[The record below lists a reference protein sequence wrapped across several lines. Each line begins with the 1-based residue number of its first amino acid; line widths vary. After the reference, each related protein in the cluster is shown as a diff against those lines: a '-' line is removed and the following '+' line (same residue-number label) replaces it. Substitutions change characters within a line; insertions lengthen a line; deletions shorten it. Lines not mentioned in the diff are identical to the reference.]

1 MTTALAEAEIKG
13 VVDFT
18 RGRDWYDPT
27 KGNDHVTLV
36 GVGGVGSPTAFALAK
51 MGIPNLTLIDPDVVD
66 QHNIPNQVFE
76 DEAVGQPKV
85 AALAASLGAFMPTTN
100 FTLHASKIT
109 EDGWQPGDPDY
120 IMGDHLPDKLGGVVV
135 SGLDS
140 MQARHD
146 LWHKCIRYNLRVPL
160 YLDARLDQE
169 NIVIYAVNPINME
182 QVKGYERT
190 LYTDDEAK
198 QTTCTRQSIMD
209 VGFAVGALL
218 ARAVRRHFA
227 EEEVDRVTYYDHQRL
242 TFMTGNY
249 DPE

>member
-76 DEAVGQPKV
+76 NEAIGHPKV
-85 AALAASLGAFMPTTN
+85 DALAASLGAFMPTTN
-100 FTLHASKIT
+100 FHLYQARIT
-109 EDGWQPGDPDY
+109 EEGKWLDPDDNLAF
-120 IMGDHLPDKLGGVVV
+120 DHKLDGVVV

>member
-1 MTTALAEAEIKG
+1 MTTALAEAEVKG
-13 VVDFT
+13 LVDFT

-51 MGIPNLTLIDPDVVD
+51 MGIPNLMLIDPDVVD

-76 DEAVGQPKV
+76 NDGIGQPKV
-85 AALAASLGAFMPTTN
+85 QALAASLGAFMPTTQ
-100 FTLHASKIT
+100 FTLSTARIT
-109 EDGWQPGDPDY
+109 EDGWIDDRREGEEYFDT
-120 IMGDHLPDKLGGVVV
+120 PDKLSGVVI

-140 MQARHD
+140 MEARTN
-146 LWHKCIRYNLRVPL
+146 LWHKCVRYNLNVPL

-169 NIVIYAVNPINME
+169 NIVIYAVNPINMQE
-182 QVKGYERT
+182 VKGYEAT

-198 QTTCTRQSIMD
+198 QTSCTRQSIMD

-218 ARAVRRHFA
+218 ARATRRHLA
-227 EEEVDRVTYYDHQRL
+227 GEEVDRVTYYDHQRL
-242 TFMTGNY
+242 SFMTGNY
-249 DPE
+249 NPE

>member
-76 DEAVGQPKV
+76 DDAIGYYKVG
-85 AALAASLGAFMPTTN
+85 ALAASLGAFMPTTQ
-100 FTLHASKIT
+100 FSLFASRIT
-109 EDGWQPGDPDY
+109 EAGWEAVGDEEDATP
-120 IMGDHLPDKLGGVVV
+120 PKLEGVVI

-140 MQARHD
+140 MKARHD
-146 LWHKCIRYNLRVPL
+146 LWHKCIRYNLSVPL

-169 NIVIYAVNPINME
+169 NIVIYAVNPINMQE
-182 QVKGYERT
+182 VKGYEAT
-190 LYTDDEAK
+190 LYSDDDAK
-198 QTTCTRQSIMD
+198 ETTCTRQSIMD

-218 ARAVRRHFA
+218 ARATRRHLA
-227 EEEVDRVTYYDHQRL
+227 GEEVDRVTYYDHQRL
-242 TFMTGNY
+242 SFMTGNY
-249 DPE
+249 NPE